1 MTQRHRL
8 SNCCWKNGA
17 DRLAWFRLTNLQ
29 FVKSTVSVKHNQM
42 RLCHTANKW
51 SGWGLNPHVY
61 DPKLWSITLEVEPG
75 KVGAHSFDSETHVFS
90 PPENRLHCII
100 NGVSRLLLAWW
111 QVTHLSLPGAFWQGF
126 FFFLKCQCQTLKNEC
141 LLEIKSQRLWWNTLL
156 RNVISPKLLM
166 SQKMI
171 VYEKHKHQWLWVEK
185 RLTKVKFRRQR
196 CYGITWPTYFADV
209 YHFIYAQ

>member
-1 MTQRHRL
+1 MLGFRKENIEWNIEGTQHVWAPFPIFPTL
-8 SNCCWKNGA
+8 FFSWIPFLKPCNW
-17 DRLAWFRLTNLQ
+17 D
-29 FVKSTVSVKHNQM
+29 
-42 RLCHTANKW
+42 
-51 SGWGLNPHVY
+51 WGLNPHVY

-196 CYGITWPTYFADV
+196 CYGITWEGRS
-209 YHFIYAQ
+209 